1 MSDSVNQTRTF
12 EILTAE
18 PVRSR
23 RKPRD
28 WPDDEKTRIVSATL
42 QPGANVS
49 AIARSE
55 GLDPSQLYGWRR
67 KALASGTIA
76 PLSPGMESSAGF
88 ARVETAQNS
97 SIDILV
103 ADMVVRVGSTFDP
116 EQLVQILK
124 AVRKA

>member
-1 MSDSVNQTRTF
+1 MSDSMNQTRTF

-23 RKPRD
+23 RRPRD
-28 WPDDEKTRIVSATL
+28 WPDDEKTRIVAASL

-76 PLSPGMESSAGF
+76 PLSAGTESSAGF
-88 ARVETAQNS
+88 ARVETVHS
-97 SIDILV
+97 DKIDIVV

-116 EQLVQILK
+116 DHLVQVLK